1 MSSGPYASIIGF
13 KTSPAQ
19 STTNGMNSLATDL
32 AIYAKKYFSYTA
44 VSRNLMLIMM
54 TGDADKSKEENASE
68 GDNDDDDDDN
78 HKDAEDEDDV
88 LDDES
93 EEYLAKLEKVSI
105 LQSLLLVQVPVRVLI
120 SPEIG
125 HRC

>member
-1 MSSGPYASIIGF
+1 
-13 KTSPAQ
+13 
-19 STTNGMNSLATDL
+19 
-32 AIYAKKYFSYTA
+32 
-44 VSRNLMLIMM
+44 MLIMM